1 MKVGFCFNL
10 KRTAGEPVSPDLYA
24 EWDDEE
30 TVEAVRSAL
39 ARNHEVIPI
48 EGDEEAFEKFKKH
61 RPEIVFNLAEGMHG
75 SSREAQIP
83 SMLEMLRIPYTGSG
97 PLTLAVCLD
106 KAMAKVVLQYH
117 GIATPPFRVVH
128 QEKGK
133 QDFPSFPLI
142 VKPLREGSSK
152 GIKNSSL
159 VRDSKQLKDEVHRV
173 LEEYRQ
179 PALVEKFLPGREFT
193 AALLGNGRE
202 IQVLPVV
209 EIRFDELPGSINPIY
224 SYEAKW
230 IWDTVEKPLEIFSC
244 PAKVSA
250 SLRKKIQDL
259 CRAAFSVLGVRDWCR
274 IDVRLDESGEPNILE
289 LNPLPGILPNP
300 DANSCFPKAARTA
313 GISYDELIN
322 RVLAIACRRAGL
334 KDKENWDT
342 DLHRPTQI

>member
-10 KRTAGEPVSPDLYA
+10 KKTTDESVPPDLYA

-30 TVEAVRSAL
+30 TIEAVRSAL
-39 ARNHEVIPI
+39 ARKHEVIPI
-48 EGDEEAFEKFKKH
+48 EGDEEAFEKFRKY
-61 RPEIVFNLAEGMHG
+61 RPEIVFNMAEGIHG

-83 SMLEMLRIPYTGSG
+83 AMLEMLRIPYTGSD

-106 KAMAKVVLQYH
+106 KAMAKTVLQYYK
-117 GIATPPFRVVH
+117 IPTPPFRVVH
-128 QEKGK
+128 EIKRK
-133 QDFPSFPLI
+133 QNLPPFPLI

-152 GIKNSSL
+152 GITNSSL
-159 VRDSKQLKDEVHRV
+159 VRNPKQLKDEIHRV
-173 LEEYRQ
+173 LIEYRQ

-193 AALLGNGRE
+193 VALLGNGNE
-202 IQVLPVV
+202 VQVLPIV
-209 EIRFDELPGSINPIY
+209 EIRFGELPGSINPIY

-250 SLRKKIQDL
+250 SLKKKIQSI
-259 CRAAFSVLGVRDWCR
+259 CREAFTVLGVRDWCR
-274 IDVRLDESGEPNILE
+274 IDVRLDESGEPSIIE

-313 GISYDELIN
+313 GMTYDGLIN
-322 RVLAIACRRAGL
+322 RVLEIAGQRVDL
-334 KDKENWDT
+334 K
-342 DLHRPTQI
+342 L